1 MNRDPQ
7 QSVTY
12 QLRIVL
18 RDVSPLIWRRL
29 QVPSNID
36 LACLHRILQILF
48 SWGGEH
54 LHRFHIHGKD
64 YGIAYAG
71 GTGFDDDPHQVR
83 LSDFHFHHR
92 ERFLYEYDFTARW
105 ELEIRLEDILPL
117 DLKHPYPI
125 CIGGRRA
132 GPPEH
137 CTGTL
142 AYLEQLGLHSSQPP
156 IEDLSLLA
164 DAVGR
169 FLESG
174 DRKLIGDIDELREA
188 LEHVEAYLQFRPDDF
203 DRRRVNRQLRGRV
216 ARRHYCRPAP

>member
-64 YGIAYAG
+64 YGMAYAG
-71 GTGFDDDPHQVR
+71 GISFDNDPRQVR
-83 LSDFHFHHR
+83 LSDFRLHR
-92 ERFLYEYDFTARW
+92 GERFLYQYDFTAGW
-105 ELEIRLEDILPL
+105 DLEIRLENTLPF
-117 DLKHPYPI
+117 DPAGSYPV
-125 CIGGRRA
+125 CIGGERA

-137 CTGTL
+137 CARAW
-142 AYLEQLGLHSSQPP
+142 AYLEWRDQYVVHPP
-156 IEDLSLLA
+156 LEDLALLA
-164 DAVGR
+164 TAVSR

-174 DRKLIGDIDELREA
+174 DRRSIGDLNELREA
-188 LEHVEAYLQFRPDDF
+188 AERVEAYRQCRPDRF
-203 DRRRVNRQLRGRV
+203 DRRRVNGQLRALSGQEWGR
-216 ARRHYCRPAP
+216 R